1 MERELGAC
9 NPRSRGRVYVRGTL
23 CGLESLKKQLELVRD
38 RACVRGTLCE
48 LENFKILIEF

>member
-1 MERELGAC
+1 M
-9 NPRSRGRVYVRGTL
+9 RGTL
-23 CGLESLKKQLELVRD
+23 RGLENFKKQPELVRD